1 MDNIYFEDRQNYIK
15 IDESITQ
22 ELEKVIRTCLE
33 VENLDLGT
41 EVSVSFV
48 NNDEIKVLNRDF
60 RGVDKETDVLSFPI
74 EDDFD
79 IGIILLG
86 DIIIS
91 TQKAIEQAEE
101 YEHSIKRELAY
112 LTAHSMLHLMGYDH
126 LTDEDKARMRKKE
139 KEIMKKLEIFK

>member
-1 MDNIYFEDRQNYIK
+1 LDNIYFEDRQNYIK

>member
-1 MDNIYFEDRQNYIK
+1 MYFEDRQNYIK